1 MAGLMTLDFYGSTR
15 LGWPHRVPIL
25 LVLSAVAIGLAV
37 YSFVRGINKRRRLR
51 RQRAVGRLNRFQD
64 EVARLP

>member
-1 MAGLMTLDFYGSTR
+1 MAGLMTLDFYGSTH